1 MNQYRDQRGQSSGER
16 TDDDSRAI
24 EILRLFLTL
33 VGLEGV
39 DGDVRLSASL
49 QVTQALWEAR
59 QIMLM
64 NNAYHPR

>member
-1 MNQYRDQRGQSSGER
+1 MNQYRDWRGWSSDER

-33 VGLEGV
+33 MGLEGV

-49 QVTQALWEAR
+49 QVTQAL
-59 QIMLM
+59 
-64 NNAYHPR
+64 

>member
-1 MNQYRDQRGQSSGER
+1 MNQYRDWRGWSSDER

-49 QVTQALWEAR
+49 QVTQALWK
-59 QIMLM
+59 
-64 NNAYHPR
+64 HVSSC

>member
-1 MNQYRDQRGQSSGER
+1 MNQYRDQRGWSSDAR

-49 QVTQALWEAR
+49 QVTQAL
-59 QIMLM
+59 
-64 NNAYHPR
+64 

>member
-1 MNQYRDQRGQSSGER
+1 MNQYRDQRGWSSDAR

-33 VGLEGV
+33 MGLKGV

-59 QIMLM
+59 QLMLM